1 MLRLT
6 SLLNWLRGAHLYN
19 LVYLV
24 AVRTSAAA
32 LVEKVIVGLI
42 CLGLLLLLLFYR
54 SSLLE
59 LL

>member
-42 CLGLLLLLLFYR
+42 CGLLLLLLFYR
-54 SSLLE
+54 SSLFE